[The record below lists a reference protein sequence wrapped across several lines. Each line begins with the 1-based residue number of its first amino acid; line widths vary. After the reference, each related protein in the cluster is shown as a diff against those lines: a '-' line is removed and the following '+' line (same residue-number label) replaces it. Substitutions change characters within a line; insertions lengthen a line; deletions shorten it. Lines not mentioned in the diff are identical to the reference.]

1 MTVGLRVDFLWY
13 PIGTGDFFHSF
24 FSTIC
29 YNLEYKIWGSK
40 YPLIMNELYQ
50 GKVKC
55 HDIKKIQKELFSIQK
70 KLSKLPPEKVVWDIE
85 DLEKKPP
92 WGNNISTDIK
102 NLADYFITSEG
113 DNLIE
118 IIHEAF
124 VQSEIEHQDVIVEL
138 F

>member
-1 MTVGLRVDFLWY
+1 M
-13 PIGTGDFFHSF
+13 
-24 FSTIC
+24 
-29 YNLEYKIWGSK
+29 
-40 YPLIMNELYQ
+40 
-50 GKVKC
+50 
-55 HDIKKIQKELFSIQK
+55 FSIQK

>member
-29 YNLEYKIWGSK
+29 YNLEHKIWGSK

-85 DLEKKPP
+85 DLE
-92 WGNNISTDIK
+92 
-102 NLADYFITSEG
+102 DYFITSEG